1 MVTNQIN
8 WKNLPGPES
17 ITRITL
23 TNDIRVLT
31 FSNFNVSSVYLIGLL
46 QGGSAYDPAD
56 KLGLSHFTVSMLSRG
71 TSHRDFNSYHRELE
85 DRGANLGFSCGANH
99 ISFRGRALAEDL
111 ETLFDLAADSLQF
124 PAFSPEY
131 YERLRSQLLASLAI
145 REQDPSEISS
155 MLFDRELFPGHPYGQ
170 PKDGYPDTIQNIKLE
185 DLVEF
190 HRKYY
195 SPAKMILVATGAVTP
210 AQTAKLAEKYFS
222 SWNTSNTK
230 TKHLPPLPD
239 APRKTIRKHKFIED
253 KSQVD
258 LIMGTI
264 GPSRTSEDHLPV
276 HLGNNILGQF
286 GLMGRI
292 GESVRTRSGLAYY
305 ASSSLT
311 SWADSG
317 SWEFSAGTSAQN
329 LDKTIDLIREEIKKF
344 VNSPVS
350 EEELDD
356 SQSNLIGRIPM
367 ALESN
372 AGLAN
377 AILTMERFQLGLDY
391 YQRYADMLKSIN
403 AKDILNSAKKY
414 LDPEKLVITSAGPGD
429 DIP

>member
-1 MVTNQIN
+1 
-8 WKNLPGPES
+8 
-17 ITRITL
+17 L

-46 QGGSAYDPAD
+46 RGGSAYDPAD

-145 REQDPSEISS
+145 RDQDPSEISS
-155 MLFDRELFPGHPYGQ
+155 ILFDRELFPGHPYGQ
-170 PKDGYPDTIQNIKLE
+170 PKDGYADTIQNIQLE
-185 DLVEF
+185 DLVDF
-190 HRKYY
+190 HKTYF
-195 SPAKMILVATGAVTP
+195 SPEKMILVATGAVTP

-222 SWNTSNTK
+222 SWNTPNAK
-230 TKHLPPLPD
+230 KKKLPPLPD
-239 APRKTIRKHKFIED
+239 APRKIIRKHQYVED

-258 LIMGTI
+258 LTMGTI
-264 GPSRTSEDHLPV
+264 GPSRTSEDYLPV
-276 HLGNNILGQF
+276 YLGNNVLGQF

-305 ASSSLT
+305 ASSNVTAWS
-311 SWADSG
+311 DSG

-329 LDKTIDLIREEIKKF
+329 LEKTIQLIREEIKRF
-344 VNSPVS
+344 VSSSVS
-350 EEELDD
+350 DEELDD
-356 SQSNLIGRIPM
+356 SQSNLIGRLPM

-377 AILTMERFQLGLDY
+377 SILTMERFELGLDY
-391 YQRYADMLKSIN
+391 YQRYASMLKSI
-403 AKDILNSAKKY
+403 KSEDIMNSAQKY
-414 LDPEKLVITSAGPGD
+414 LDPERLVITSAGPGD
-429 DIP
+429 DIS